1 MPGFTRLVCGLRC
14 SLISPISSLEVV
26 IDVVAAVIRRDG
38 KILITQRLD
47 DVHLARLWEFPGGK
61 VEAGESFEVAL
72 QREILEELG
81 VEIRIHEEFFT
92 TEHDYVTKSVRLHF
106 YVCTLLRGEPAP
118 LAVADLRWIRPN
130 EFCNFEFPPADADLI
145 ARLARDAHEQS

>member
-1 MPGFTRLVCGLRC
+1 VL
-14 SLISPISSLEVV
+14 

-130 EFCNFEFPPADADLI
+130 ELCNFEFPPADADLI
-145 ARLARDAHEQS
+145 ARLARDVR